1 MKSLKSIFIITFL
14 AACSAISASA
24 QSNPQQIYSSRL
36 ERGYMPALYAS
47 TPYYPE
53 EFVTGE
59 VTYRGF
65 TYTNLELRLDV
76 DLGTVIIK
84 TPYGRSVYYEA
95 SDLEKVVID
104 GIEVAYLDK
113 SNHRPAK
120 GWYEVIHA
128 TPHWTL
134 YRVHSISSKNNVIDD
149 QISKTQFSL
158 SHKLYLA
165 KGDRWIGIKKVGDLA
180 KAFPRQKEEIKEF
193 AKSRNLNPDI
203 NATKQWQ
210 TIAEHI
216 K

>member
-1 MKSLKSIFIITFL
+1 MTIIYFFTKIFPPPEIFITF
-14 AACSAISASA
+14 AI
-24 QSNPQQIYSSRL
+24 QIPKSKQDYH
-36 ERGYMPALYAS
+36 E
-47 TPYYPE
+47 
-53 EFVTGE
+53 
-59 VTYRGF
+59 
-65 TYTNLELRLDV
+65 N
-76 DLGTVIIK
+76 
-84 TPYGRSVYYEA
+84 YEA
-95 SDLEKVVID
+95 SDLEKVVVN

-180 KAFPRQKEEIKEF
+180 KAFPRQKDEIKEF